1 MRDQD
6 MHEQKAE
13 AAAIERPARPFF
25 PNLDFARIA
34 LETGRIGIWSWDIA
48 TNRVTWSSNLEELH
62 GLSPGSFDGTFSFFE
77 TDIHPEDRSSVQAAL
92 KEALR
97 THKPY
102 RVQYRLPRESDGAER
117 WIEAVATVVVEN
129 DDPVR
134 MVGVCRDVTERINL
148 VRELGLR
155 ARQQAAVARLG
166 QRAIAKFDLQALFDD
181 AVTTI
186 AEILDV
192 GLVEILEL
200 VPGDAE
206 LVLRAGI
213 GWQSG
218 LVGTATVSTGKDS
231 QAGYTLASGGAIV
244 VENLA
249 TETRFAAPA
258 LLLEHGVVSGLT
270 VPIAGRD
277 GRAYGVLGAH
287 TPKLRKF
294 TEYDTSFLWAAAH
307 VIAGAIQRHELD
319 QRQELMIRELR
330 HRSGN
335 LFSQLLAL
343 FSQTAKNSRTVNE
356 LVTKYQARVLALAN
370 AHRLITERGWQT
382 ASLIELV
389 NTLLAPYLDRVTL
402 SGPEVNLEPD
412 PTFGLSMALHELT
425 TNAGTYGSLSVPN
438 GRLTLSWT
446 VKRTQRGLTL
456 VLDWTE
462 RGGPPPKRSR
472 RPGFGSRLI
481 ELLIERQLN
490 GEVQQ
495 SFGKDGLNVTLTVPL
510 THKRW
515 PSGGTIMP
523 FADEI

>member
-1 MRDQD
+1 
-6 MHEQKAE
+6 
-13 AAAIERPARPFF
+13 
-25 PNLDFARIA
+25 
-34 LETGRIGIWSWDIA
+34 
-48 TNRVTWSSNLEELH
+48 
-62 GLSPGSFDGTFSFFE
+62 
-77 TDIHPEDRSSVQAAL
+77 
-92 KEALR
+92 
-97 THKPY
+97 
-102 RVQYRLPRESDGAER
+102 
-117 WIEAVATVVVEN
+117 
-129 DDPVR
+129 
-134 MVGVCRDVTERINL
+134 
-148 VRELGLR
+148 
-155 ARQQAAVARLG
+155 
-166 QRAIAKFDLQALFDD
+166 
-181 AVTTI
+181 
-186 AEILDV
+186 
-192 GLVEILEL
+192 
-200 VPGDAE
+200 
-206 LVLRAGI
+206 
-213 GWQSG
+213 
-218 LVGTATVSTGKDS
+218 
-231 QAGYTLASGGAIV
+231 
-244 VENLA
+244 
-249 TETRFAAPA
+249 
-258 LLLEHGVVSGLT
+258 
-270 VPIAGRD
+270 
-277 GRAYGVLGAH
+277 
-287 TPKLRKF
+287 
-294 TEYDTSFLWAAAH
+294 
-307 VIAGAIQRHELD
+307 
-319 QRQELMIRELR
+319 
-330 HRSGN
+330 
-335 LFSQLLAL
+335 
-343 FSQTAKNSRTVNE
+343 
-356 LVTKYQARVLALAN
+356 VTKYQARVLALAN